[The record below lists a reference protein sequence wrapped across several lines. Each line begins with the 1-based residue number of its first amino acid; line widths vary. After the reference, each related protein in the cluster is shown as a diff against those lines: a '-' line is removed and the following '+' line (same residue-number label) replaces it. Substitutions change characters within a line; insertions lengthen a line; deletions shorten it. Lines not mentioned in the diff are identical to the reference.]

1 MNWDYE
7 SDETDP
13 EIIFIGPMDSDD
25 MMGLVGHEDVDTMN
39 DAEGVVENLS
49 VTEAQG
55 DTPDD
60 EIEPQGMMFFW
71 RYLVEL

>member
-1 MNWDYE
+1 
-7 SDETDP
+7 
-13 EIIFIGPMDSDD
+13 MDSDD